1 MQKKYNVI
9 ATLLVIAVM
18 LVLAGLTIV
27 SANLST
33 WLYGLFPENYLWV
46 MVVTF
51 LPVIFILISVIF
63 VVLSIRR
70 EIKREN
76 HT

>member
-1 MQKKYNVI
+1 VQKRYNVI
-9 ATLLVIAVM
+9 ATLLVITVM
-18 LVLAGLTIV
+18 LALAGLTIV
-27 SANLST
+27 SANLKP

-46 MVVTF
+46 TVVTF
-51 LPVIFILISVIF
+51 LPVIFVLIAIIF
-63 VVLSIRR
+63 VVISIRR